1 MPQQFISDL
10 RFVQGA
16 LEAIVW
22 EAREGEFLSID
33 DIENQAKKLGEIIA
47 EEMSRR
53 AEMRHPKTDEPS
65 LGKGLFAWL
74 GIPFLLILMPFAYL
88 FARIFQPSK

>member
-1 MPQQFISDL
+1 MPQKFISDL
-10 RFVQGA
+10 RFVQGE

-65 LGKGLFAWL
+65 WGKGLLAWL